1 MLHLVIAL
9 PRTGKSQF
17 MVKNL
22 LDEKSKG
29 KRVFVTNFKQTPEQR
44 HESGFEVF
52 GDAPDWDCLKEQTWR
67 GDVSGWLEQLPEG
80 AVWMIDEAQDV
91 FPQRDKSSILP
102 PWIKLLSKHGHRD
115 LTIYV
120 VTQDAMQLDV
130 HVRRNSN
137 ITYYMT
143 RPLNMRSA
151 LIYTFRGYQE
161 IPNDAWRRLQVLKSA
176 ESKKKFR
183 YSKKYQRLYVSA
195 SAHDHIKLRIPWKL
209 FIPVVLLVVVVALL
223 WWAWG
228 RLKAQ
233 STGTDATASVAAAV
247 IGAQAPTAATP
258 SEKGGDVRVVSADD
272 YKSRFTPRIAGVP
285 WSAPAYDGFEVTD
298 YPRPYCYVTE
308 NDLGEEVCKC
318 ITQQGSKLAMERVQ
332 CLDYVQN
339 GYFDPF
345 QKKAEPVQSA
355 GVAEAVADASPSAVG
370 VGDASFRGQQARYG
384 QMRTDSI
391 PVDYSGSLIH

>member
-17 MVKNL
+17 MVKTL
-22 LDEKSKG
+22 LDAKEQG
-29 KRVFVTNFKQTPEQR
+29 KPVYVTNFKQTPEQR
-44 HESGFEVF
+44 ERSGFQVY
-52 GDAPDWDCLKEQTWR
+52 GDAPDWDWSAEDTWR
-67 GDVSGWLEQLPEG
+67 GNVSGWLAELPRG
-80 AVWMIDEAQDV
+80 AVWMVDEAQDV
-91 FPQRDKSSILP
+91 FPQRGKNDKLP
-102 PWIKLLSKHGHRD
+102 EWIKLLSKHGHHD
-115 LTIYV
+115 LTIYI

-143 RPLNMRSA
+143 RPLNMRRA

-183 YSKKYQRLYVSA
+183 YSSKYQQLYQSA
-195 SAHDHIKLRIPWKL
+195 SAHDHIRIRLPWKL
-209 FIPVVLLVVVVALL
+209 FIPVVLLGVVAVLL
-223 WWAWG
+223 WFAWS
-228 RLKAQ
+228 RLSAHSK
-233 STGTDATASVAAAV
+233 GEGPTAAVAAAV
-247 IGAQAPTAATP
+247 TGAQAPTAATAD
-258 SEKGGDVRVVSADD
+258 SSSGGSHVATVDEYVARFQPRVD
-272 YKSRFTPRIAGVP
+272 GVP

-298 YPRPYCYVTE
+298 YPRPACYVTQ

-318 ITQQGSKLAMERVQ
+318 ISQQGSRLQIKHLQ

-345 QKKAEPVQSA
+345 KRESSSGQRSA
-355 GVAEAVADASPSAVG
+355 AASDTVDAPSAPSAAVG
-370 VGDASFRGQQARYG
+370 TLGYGSSASYG
-384 QMRTDSI
+384 GLGI
-391 PVDYSGSLIH
+391 PN